1 MRSSPPERW
10 WALSPR
16 LQRRWRPVASGEVV
30 NCRFLKPHDREVLKD
45 VAERHRLVIT
55 IEEGAVI
62 NGFGAHMARELSTL
76 ASEHAI
82 DVRCLGLPDQFVQHG
97 GRDELL
103 RELGLDAEGI
113 ATEARRMLG
122 DALPAA
128 MESA

>member
-1 MRSSPPERW
+1 MGLSTSVADARFAKPLDEDLI
-10 WALSPR
+10 ALLAR
-16 LQRRWRPVASGEVV
+16 E
-30 NCRFLKPHDREVLKD
+30 HEVL
-45 VAERHRLVIT
+45 IT